1 MHFKRKK
8 TFIATGFLILLCLTL
23 TLFAQQNNKKD
34 QKAKNLK
41 VMPKDITHDDLDKQM
56 DFFCGS
62 LSVKCNYCH
71 ANSLTRPGKLDF
83 AADSAARHKEE
94 ARQMIELTYSINEKY
109 FGISRTE
116 HMSKQ
121 VVNCYTCHR
130 GEEFPM
136 VEFDS
141 IAAKPH

>member
-1 MHFKRKK
+1 MHIFRKK
-8 TFIATGFLILLCLTL
+8 TFKATGLLILLCLTL
-23 TLFAQQNNKKD
+23 TIFAQQINKKD

-41 VMPKDITHDDLDKQM
+41 VMPKDISHDDLDKQM
-56 DFFCGS
+56 DFFCAS
-62 LSVKCNYCH
+62 LKVKCNYCH

-83 AADSAARHKEE
+83 AADSASRHKEDG
-94 ARQMIELTYSINEKY
+94 RRMLELTYSINEKF
-109 FGISRTE
+109 FGVKRTDP
-116 HMSKQ
+116 MRMQ

-141 IAAKPH
+141 IAARPH